1 MSDIYKVIYSP
12 AAQDDIRAIFTY
24 IAFEL
29 QAEQAAQGQ
38 VNRIREAVRKLDT
51 MPERHEI
58 VDWEPWSSMGMR
70 KLPVDN
76 YIVFYLVDS
85 DVMTV
90 AVIRIFYGGCDIKG
104 IVQDDAEKEE
114 YEVTQNAATE
124 RPFTGEYDNFFEKG
138 RYVDVVSGEALFTST
153 DKFNSGCGWPAF
165 SRPISKDLLKENTD
179 MSFGMIR
186 TEVRSAGAGS
196 HPGHVFDDGPR
207 ELGGLRY
214 RINSAALRFIP
225 YEEMESAG
233 YGEFK
238 ELVK

>member
-1 MSDIYKVIYSP
+1 MSVEDIDMEKK
-12 AAQDDIRAIFTY
+12 
-24 IAFEL
+24 EL
-29 QAEQAAQGQ
+29 RE
-38 VNRIREAVRKLDT
+38 RIGDLA
-51 MPERHEI
+51 
-58 VDWEPWSSMGMR
+58 
-70 KLPVDN
+70 
-76 YIVFYLVDS
+76 
-85 DVMTV
+85 
-90 AVIRIFYGGCDIKG
+90 
-104 IVQDDAEKEE
+104 

-138 RYVDVVSGEALFTST
+138 IYVDVVSGEALFTST

-196 HPGHVFDDGPR
+196 HLGHVFDDGPR

-214 RINSAALRFIP
+214 CINSAALRFIP